1 MANIVDYVKNNC
13 TSTFEEHALS
23 IEDALVLAELSYLK
37 FDALLNR
44 MSEKPVSI
52 KELASMKDSE
62 FMFSDP
68 KYGKDYRELFDAA
81 LSSMRFSDIS
91 FSFYINRIDVEKE
104 TQFAAVTYLLP
115 TGEAFVAFRGTDESI
130 VGWQEDFGLALNKP
144 ITGQRLSV
152 DYLEKVCSVLK
163 CDLSLG
169 GHSKGGN
176 LAVYS
181 AMNSPDDIKSRLI
194 HVYSFDGP
202 GFRPEVLKESGS
214 ADVIGKIIS
223 VIPQSSLV
231 GMLLNT
237 SDDSIVVNSRSVGV
251 FQHNPYYWVIKDG
264 SLSRTE
270 ITEQHRRWINTF
282 NEWIFSLD
290 EEHLERFVSLF
301 CEVLNATEASDTRE
315 LTGQI
320 FKSAGNVFKKTR
332 DIDDDTK
339 DFLQKIGRSYFDL
352 VKDMVKSEVREKM
365 DEALNAVRSVKK
377 AESTGRE

>member
-1 MANIVDYVKNNC
+1 MANIVDYVKKYC
-13 TSTFEEHALS
+13 GTTFEKQPLS

-37 FDALLNR
+37 FDPVLEQ
-44 MSEKPVSI
+44 MCETPVSI
-52 KELASMKDSE
+52 KDLAAKKDADL
-62 FMFSDP
+62 MFADP

-81 LSSMRFSDIS
+81 LSSVRFSEIS
-91 FSFYINRIDVEKE
+91 FSFYINRIEAENE

-144 ITGQRLSV
+144 IMGQKLSV
-152 DYLEKVCSVLK
+152 DYLEKVCTSFK
-163 CDLSLG
+163 GDLSLG

-181 AMNSPDDIKSRLI
+181 AMNSPADIKSRLI
-194 HVYSFDGP
+194 HIYSFDGP
-202 GFRPEVLKESGS
+202 GFRPEVIRENNGE
-214 ADVIGKIIS
+214 DVIGKLIS

-237 SDDSIVVNSRSVGV
+237 AEDSIVVNSRSVGV

-264 SLSRTE
+264 TFSRTE
-270 ITEQHRRWINTF
+270 ITNQHRRWINTF

-290 EEHLERFVSLF
+290 EERLERFVNLF

-339 DFLQKIGRSYFDL
+339 EFLQKIGKSYFDM
-352 VKDMVKSEVREKM
+352 VKDMMKSEAREKM
-365 DEALNAVRSVKK
+365 NEALEAIRTVKK
-377 AESTGRE
+377 S